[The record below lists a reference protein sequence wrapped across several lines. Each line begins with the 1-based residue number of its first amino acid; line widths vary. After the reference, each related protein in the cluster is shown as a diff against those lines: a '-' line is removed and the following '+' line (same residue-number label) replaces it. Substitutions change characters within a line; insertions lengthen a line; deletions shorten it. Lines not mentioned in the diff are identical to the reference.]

1 MKFHTLIAALL
12 IASPLAAHAVSFDCK
27 KASTFVEKE
36 ICSDATLGKLDDALT
51 DNYNAMLATDLGDGG
66 TSLKKEQRAWLAERN
81 KCKTNKCLVDLYRKR
96 VDDVCEAPV
105 VRGVHAACVPS
116 SDISAGPASPA
127 ATPASKS
134 ANAPAGTDNPAI
146 DAWAKTCMPLTAPTN
161 LDGQIRAGNVAFRGV
176 KVAAVDT
183 ADGGASSL
191 VSVRF
196 DMPSADFKAKF
207 PEFAKAAK
215 LPKSKTCPAGVQR
228 SLADHS
234 MTGAKGATIECN
246 CFTGGD

>member
-1 MKFHTLIAALL
+1 MKFRHLILALL
-12 IASPLAAHAVSFDCK
+12 IASPLAHATSFDCK
-27 KASTFVEKE
+27 KASTFVEKT
-36 ICSDATLGKLDDALT
+36 ICASPILGKLDDALT
-51 DNYNAMLATDLGDGG
+51 ENYNAMLATDLGDGG
-66 TSLKKEQRAWLAERN
+66 ASLKKEQRAWIGQRN
-81 KCKTNKCLVDLYRKR
+81 KCTTEQCLENLYRKR

-105 VRGVHAACVPS
+105 VSGMHASCVQS
-116 SDISAGPASPA
+116 SDIAAGPATASASASP
-127 ATPASKS
+127 S
-134 ANAPAGTDNPAI
+134 ANDNPVLES
-146 DAWAKTCMPLTAPTN
+146 WAKTCTPLTAPTN
-161 LDGQIRAGNVAFRGV
+161 LDGQIRAGGVTVRGV

-196 DMPSADFKAKF
+196 DVPVADFKVKNPDLAKTI
-207 PEFAKAAK
+207 K

>member
-1 MKFHTLIAALL
+1 MNIRHLILALL
-12 IASPLAAHAVSFDCK
+12 IVSPLAQATSFDCK
-27 KASTFVEKE
+27 KASTFVEKT
-36 ICSDATLGKLDDALT
+36 ICASPLLGKLDDALT
-51 DNYNAMLATDLGDGG
+51 ENYSAMLATDLGDGG
-66 TSLKKEQRAWLAERN
+66 ASLKKEQRAWIGQRN
-81 KCKTNKCLVDLYRKR
+81 KCTTEQCLIDLYRKR

-105 VRGVHAACVPS
+105 VSGMHASCVQS
-116 SDISAGPASPA
+116 SDISAGPTSPA
-127 ATPASKS
+127 ASTAAKPVK
-134 ANAPAGTDNPAI
+134 APAGTDNPAI
-146 DAWAKTCMPLTAPTN
+146 EAWAKTCTPLTAPTS
-161 LDGQIRAGNVAFRGV
+161 LDGQIRAGNVALRGV

-196 DMPSADFKAKF
+196 DMASADFKAKF
-207 PEFAKAAK
+207 PEFAKTAK

-234 MTGAKGATIECN
+234 MTGDKGATIECN